1 MNGVAWQHI
10 LTGLMAFAM
19 VGGLWLLVWGFRL
32 LRMQQKLVSPDLEAF
47 EKLRLEVAQLR
58 TELATL
64 KAQTGHTT
72 DGSGAYNHAI
82 ELAQHGYD
90 AVQIALECGISRGE
104 ADLIIALHRKV
115 N

>member
-47 EKLRLEVAQLR
+47 EKLL
-58 TELATL
+58 
-64 KAQTGHTT
+64 
-72 DGSGAYNHAI
+72 S
-82 ELAQHGYD
+82 
-90 AVQIALECGISRGE
+90 
-104 ADLIIALHRKV
+104 LIHI
-115 N
+115 